1 MNHPRHEPLTPEE
14 RALAQRLARIGPHD
28 DGPPPSL
35 DAKILAAAHA
45 AVAPAS
51 RRRRWLALTSVP
63 ASLITGA
70 GMAAALALVV
80 GVVWQLRPASGPARA
95 PRGEA
100 DDMGYV
106 SAEIIKRERPPAPP
120 APPPPPP
127 APAEPPAAP
136 LAHRAPPTP
145 AKALS
150 APPAQVRQQ
159 AAAPAARNDVAPEQ
173 VAHAAAETDLDEAN
187 LDEAYLD
194 EAVVDAPAPAAPAG
208 YVRARAPRAASAP
221 PAATVMASP
230 AAADSGFVPAPPA
243 TAPPAPSA
251 QMAQRKAVAAESEAK
266 ARAEADSMQQRAA
279 AKQLQGLDRIE
290 VSGTRIALADVPVRE
305 DARLPI
311 EDWLQRIRERRDGGD
326 LDGARSSLMLFRRE
340 HPHHRVPDDLRTLPA
355 PGPGR

>member
-14 RALAQRLARIGPHD
+14 RALAERLARIGPHD

-45 AVAPAS
+45 AVAPTS

-63 ASLITGA
+63 ASLITGV

-106 SAEIIKRERPPAPP
+106 SAEMIQRERPPAPT
-120 APPPPPP
+120 APPPPPEAP
-127 APAEPPAAP
+127 VPPSVAARSTAPA
-136 LAHRAPPTP
+136 P

-150 APPAQVRQQ
+150 APPVEARRQAV
-159 AAAPAARNDVAPEQ
+159 AAAAMEEPAPAQASN
-173 VAHAAAETDLDEAN
+173 AAA
-187 LDEAYLD
+187 EAYLD

-208 YVRARAPRAASAP
+208 YVRARAPRSASAAP

-230 AAADSGFVPAPPA
+230 AASESDFVPAPPA
-243 TAPPAPSA
+243 PSAPSA
-251 QMAQRKAVAAESEAK
+251 DMAQRKAVAAEGEAK
-266 ARAEADSMQQRAA
+266 ARAEADSTRELA
-279 AKQLQGLDRIE
+279 AKQSSQLDRIE
-290 VSGTRIALADVPVRE
+290 VTGTRIALADVPVRE

-311 EDWLQRIRERRDGGD
+311 EDWLQRIRQRRDGGD
-326 LDGARSSLMLFRRE
+326 LDGARNSLMLFRRE
-340 HPHHRVPDDLRTLPA
+340 HPHHRVPDDLRALPA
-355 PGPGR
+355 SEPGR

>member
-51 RRRRWLALTSVP
+51 RRRRWLAFTSVP
-63 ASLITGA
+63 ASLITGV

-106 SAEIIKRERPPAPP
+106 SAEMIQRERPSAPT

-127 APAEPPAAP
+127 TEAPAPAAP
-136 LAHRAPPTP
+136 SVAARSTAPAP

-150 APPAQVRQQ
+150 APSAEARRQAVAAAAMDEPAPAQASN
-159 AAAPAARNDVAPEQ
+159 AAA
-173 VAHAAAETDLDEAN
+173 
-187 LDEAYLD
+187 EAYLD

-208 YVRARAPRAASAP
+208 YVRARAPRSAAAAP
-221 PAATVMASP
+221 PAAAVMASP
-230 AAADSGFVPAPPA
+230 TASDSVFVPAPPA
-243 TAPPAPSA
+243 SPPAPSA
-251 QMAQRKAVAAESEAK
+251 DMAQRKAVAAEGEAK
-266 ARAEADSMQQRAA
+266 ARAEADSMRGLA
-279 AKQLQGLDRIE
+279 AKQSSQLDRIE
-290 VSGTRIALADVPVRE
+290 VTGTRIALADVPVRE

-311 EDWLQRIRERRDGGD
+311 EDWLQRIRQRRDEGD

-340 HPHHRVPDDLRTLPA
+340 HPHHRVPDDLRALPA
-355 PGPGR
+355 SEPGR

>member
-14 RALAQRLARIGPHD
+14 RALAERLARIGPHD

-63 ASLITGA
+63 ASLITGV

-106 SAEIIKRERPPAPP
+106 SAEMIQRERPPAPP
-120 APPPPPP
+120 APPPPSLPP
-127 APAEPPAAP
+127 EPTAAQP
-136 LAHRAPPTP
+136 GSARGIAATAP

-150 APPAQVRQQ
+150 APPEVRRQ
-159 AAAPAARNDVAPEQ
+159 AAAPTAREDVAPKQ
-173 VAHAAAETDLDEAN
+173 SANAAEP
-187 LDEAYLD
+187 YLD
-194 EAVVDAPAPAAPAG
+194 EAVIDAPAPAAPAG
-208 YVRARAPRAASAP
+208 YVRARTPRAAAP

-230 AAADSGFVPAPPA
+230 AAAESDFVPAPPA
-243 TAPPAPSA
+243 SAPPAPSSG
-251 QMAQRKAVAAESEAK
+251 MVQRKAVTAEGEAK
-266 ARAEADSMQQRAA
+266 ARAEADSVRELA
-279 AKQLQGLDRIE
+279 AKQSPQLDSIE
-290 VSGTRIALADVPVRE
+290 VTGNRIALSGVPVRE

-311 EDWLQRIRERRDGGD
+311 EDWLQRIRQRRDTGD

-340 HPHHRVPDDLRTLPA
+340 HPHHRVPDDLRALPA
-355 PGPGR
+355 PEPGR

>member
-45 AVAPAS
+45 AVAPTS

-100 DDMGYV
+100 DDMGYI

-136 LAHRAPPTP
+136 LAHRAPPAP

-150 APPAQVRQQ
+150 APPVQVRQQ

-173 VAHAAAETDLDEAN
+173 VAHAAAEPNLDEAN
-187 LDEAYLD
+187 LD

-208 YVRARAPRAASAP
+208 YVRARASRAASAP

-230 AAADSGFVPAPPA
+230 AAADSGFVPAPP
-243 TAPPAPSA
+243 TSTPPAPSA
-251 QMAQRKAVAAESEAK
+251 QIAPRKAVAAESEAK
-266 ARAEADSMQQRAA
+266 ARAEADSMQERAA
-279 AKQLQGLDRIE
+279 AKQSQELDRIE
-290 VSGTRIALADVPVRE
+290 VSGTRITLADVPVRE

-311 EDWLQRIRERRDGGD
+311 EGWLQRIRERRDGGD

-340 HPHHRVPDDLRTLPA
+340 HPHHRVPDDLRALPA
-355 PGPGR
+355 PEPGR